1 MYFYRAVLYKLGY
14 PILLFFIKM
23 LIIRTAFIFI
33 ILLPFFLYSQDQ
45 DSSDNSEQLL
55 YKFETDSIL
64 NSGIRLKEVVLFQP
78 LRFKSMNE
86 LRKYVILRNRTLR
99 VYPYA
104 KLAADRLD
112 TLTLRLEEIK
122 KRRQKKKYIKRIEK
136 FIYDEFEVEL
146 KKLSR
151 SQGRILIKL
160 VHRQTGE
167 TTHELIKVLRN
178 GWKAMIYQTTASLF
192 KLSLK
197 ETYDPEIIYED
208 FLIEDILQRAYG
220 DGLIELDPTAL
231 SYNLDSLYT
240 IWKEEK
246 NPLTKD

>member
-1 MYFYRAVLYKLGY
+1 MRSIICFVFLVPLT
-14 PILLFFIKM
+14 LF
-23 LIIRTAFIFI
+23 
-33 ILLPFFLYSQDQ
+33 SQDL
-45 DSSDNSEQLL
+45 DSLQSEESML
-55 YKFETDSIL
+55 YKFETDSIP

-78 LRFKSMNE
+78 LRFKSMTE
-86 LRKYVILRNRTLR
+86 LREYVILRNRTLR

-112 TLTLRLEEIK
+112 TLSMRLQNIK
-122 KRRQKKKYIKRIEK
+122 NKRQKKIYIKRVEK
-136 FIYDEFEVEL
+136 FIYDEFEEEL

-160 VHRQTGE
+160 VHRQTGA
-167 TTHELIKVLRN
+167 TTHELIKDLRN

-197 ETYDPEIIYED
+197 DTYDPEKIYED

-231 SYNLDSLYT
+231 TYDLDALYT
-240 IWKEEK
+240 KWKAPK
-246 NPLTKD
+246 TPLKMD

>member
-1 MYFYRAVLYKLGY
+1 
-14 PILLFFIKM
+14 M
-23 LIIRTAFIFI
+23 LIIRTAFISI
-33 ILLPFFLYSQDQ
+33 ILFPFFLYSQDQ

-55 YKFETDSIL
+55 YKFETDSIP

-167 TTHELIKVLRN
+167 TTHKLIKVLRN

-231 SYNLDSLYT
+231 SYNLDNLYT